1 MNYAA
6 EDTYFH
12 VNHSLCCRGRL
23 LELSTPKIMGVLNL
37 TPDSFHDGGR
47 YLTEKEY
54 VSRVGQML
62 EDGADIVDI
71 GGQST
76 RPGAG
81 FVDSEAEWK
90 RIDPAITRILGA
102 FPDAI
107 LSVDTF
113 HSEVAERAVENGVA
127 IVNDISGG
135 NMDEKMLSVIGRKK
149 IPYIL
154 MHMKGSPENMQS
166 NPEYSNVVT
175 EVFDY
180 FTEKIAQLKSFGIHD
195 IILDPGFGF
204 GKTVEH
210 NYSLL
215 ANLSVFRMIGY
226 PLLAGISRKSM
237 ITKVLDIRNNDALNG
252 TTVLNTLAL
261 LQGVDLLRV
270 HDVKEAVETRT
281 LLNQY
286 LRVQKS

>member
-1 MNYAA
+1 
-6 EDTYFH
+6 
-12 VNHSLCCRGRL
+12 
-23 LELSTPKIMGVLNL
+23 
-37 TPDSFHDGGR
+37 
-47 YLTEKEY
+47 
-54 VSRVGQML
+54 
-62 EDGADIVDI
+62 
-71 GGQST
+71 
-76 RPGAG
+76 
-81 FVDSEAEWK
+81 
-90 RIDPAITRILGA
+90 
-102 FPDAI
+102 
-107 LSVDTF
+107 
-113 HSEVAERAVENGVA
+113 
-127 IVNDISGG
+127 
-135 NMDEKMLSVIGRKK
+135 
-149 IPYIL
+149 
-154 MHMKGSPENMQS
+154 MQS

-261 LQGVDLLRV
+261 LQGADLLRV